1 MLEKPVAICKY
12 KDSLHYTAYKNC
24 LQVDYIPKYERQKN
38 KAFRIKII
46 FITLSSKKCLKHDPK
61 ITSLKEKTDKLDYTK
76 IKNFWFIQHH
86 F

>member
-1 MLEKPVAICKY
+1 MNGKNIKLLE
-12 KDSLHYTAYKNC
+12 
-24 LQVDYIPKYERQKN
+24 E
-38 KAFRIKII
+38 IKII